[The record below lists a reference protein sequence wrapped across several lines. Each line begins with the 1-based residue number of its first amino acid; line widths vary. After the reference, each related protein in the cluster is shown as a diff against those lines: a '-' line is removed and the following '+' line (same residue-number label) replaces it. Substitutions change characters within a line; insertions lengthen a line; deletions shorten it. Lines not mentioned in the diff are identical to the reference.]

1 MHALHKVSF
10 VCLDVEYVAGAM
22 MDHVVFLLHATTLL
36 LARLA
41 ASLLLLLYRQ
51 ILHAK
56 YLAVSIGIDEVIV
69 SS

>member
-1 MHALHKVSF
+1 
-10 VCLDVEYVAGAM
+10 

-41 ASLLLLLYRQ
+41 ASLLLLYRQ
-51 ILHAK
+51 VWHAK

-69 SS
+69 SG

>member
-36 LARLA
+36 FARLA
-41 ASLLLLLYRQ
+41 ASLLLLYRQ
-51 ILHAK
+51 VWHAK

-69 SS
+69 SG